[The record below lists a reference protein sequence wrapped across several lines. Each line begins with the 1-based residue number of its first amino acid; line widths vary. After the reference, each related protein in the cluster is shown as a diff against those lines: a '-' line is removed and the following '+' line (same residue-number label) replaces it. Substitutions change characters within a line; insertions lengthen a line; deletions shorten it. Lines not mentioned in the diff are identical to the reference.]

1 MFKKSNIGV
10 GGLAIIGVLFIGIML
25 LANQLLPGVKV
36 DLTSDNIYTLA
47 GGTQRIVKGLE
58 EPVNLYFFYS
68 EKAAASNPDLRNHGV
83 RVRELLQELVSLSGG
98 KLKLKVIDPPLYS
111 EEEDRANEF
120 GINSMPINANGD
132 RLYLGLAGTNSTD
145 GRESLPFLD
154 PGLEEQL
161 EYDVARLI
169 HKLSSAKKPV
179 VGWLS
184 SLPMQGD
191 FDMQTG
197 RPRPPWVV
205 YGQVEQLYSVRSL
218 EPTLTSIDSDVN
230 LLVLV
235 HPKHLPPPALYAID
249 QYVLRG
255 GHVLVFVDPSA
266 QQDLGAADPGNP
278 MAQFQADRSS
288 TLEPLL
294 SAWGVEYKSDQ
305 VVGDLE
311 RGLEVAMREG
321 EAPSQHIAILG
332 LDGSSMAKD
341 VITAQLDSVNFAT
354 AGSLKAAADSKLTFE
369 PLVRTS
375 KQAGLMPVQRVAMM
389 SEPTSL
395 REGFRP
401 TGEFVI
407 AARITGK
414 AQSAFPDGPPAGAKP
429 PAEPLKES
437 AQPINVVVIAD
448 TDLMTDFMWLRMSNF
463 FGQPVAQPFANN
475 GDLVLN
481 AVDNLGGSS
490 DLASIRARA
499 AYHRPFEKVVAMRR
513 ESDARFRAK
522 EQELEQE
529 LQTLDATLSK
539 LQTTAPGSNE
549 ILLSPQLTA
558 EIERHQ
564 GEKMRIRKELR
575 ATKAGLN
582 ADIESLG
589 RTLKILN
596 VGLMP
601 VIVIGIGLFVALW
614 RKRRRHAIA
623 MLRKGNAA

>member
-1 MFKKSNIGV
+1 MFKKSTIGA
-10 GGLAIIGVLFIGIML
+10 GGLAIIGVLFVGIML
-25 LANQLLPGVKV
+25 LAGQLLPGARI
-36 DLTSDNIYTLA
+36 DLTADNLYTLS
-47 GGTQRIVKGLE
+47 GGTQRIVKGLK

-68 EKAAASNPDLRNHGV
+68 EKAASSNPDWRNHGA
-83 RVRELLQELVSLSGG
+83 RVRELLEELVSLSGG
-98 KLKLKVIDPPLYS
+98 RITLKVIDPPPYS
-111 EEEDRANEF
+111 EEEDRATEF
-120 GINSMPINANGD
+120 GISSTPINANGD
-132 RLYLGLAGTNSTD
+132 RLYLGIAGTNSTD
-145 GRESLPFLD
+145 GKEALPYLD
-154 PGLEEQL
+154 PRLEEQL

-169 HKLSSAKKPV
+169 YKLSTPKKPV

-191 FDMQTG
+191 FDMRTG
-197 RPRPPWVV
+197 RPSPPWVI
-205 YGQVEQLYSVRSL
+205 YGQVEQLYTLRNL
-218 EPTLTSIDSDVN
+218 EPSLTAIDGDVD

-235 HPKHLPPPALYAID
+235 HPKQQPPPALYAID

-266 QQDLGAADPGNP
+266 QQDPGAADPGNP
-278 MAQFQADRSS
+278 MAQFQANRSS

-294 SAWGVEYKSDQ
+294 RTWGVEYKPDQ

-311 RGLEVAMREG
+311 RGLEVSMREG
-321 EAPSQHIAILG
+321 EPPTQHIAVLG
-332 LDGSSMAKD
+332 FDASAMGND
-341 VITAQLDSVNFAT
+341 VITAQLDRLNFAT
-354 AGSLKAAADSKLTFE
+354 AGSLKAAAGSKLTFE

-375 KQAGLMPVQRVAMM
+375 KQAGLMPVQRIAMM
-389 SEPTSL
+389 SEPASL
-395 REGFRP
+395 RDGFQP
-401 TGEFVI
+401 TGEFVV
-407 AARITGK
+407 AARLTGP
-414 AQSAFPDGPPAGAKP
+414 AQTAYPEGPPAGAKAP
-429 PAEPLKES
+429 SEPLKES
-437 AQPINVVVIAD
+437 AKPINVVVIAD
-448 TDLMTDFMWLRMSNF
+448 TDLMSDLLWLQMGNF
-463 FGQPVAQPFANN
+463 FGQPIVQPFANN

-481 AVDNLGGSS
+481 ALDNLGGSG

-499 AYHRPFEKVVAMRR
+499 AYHRPFERVTQMRR

-529 LQTLDATLSK
+529 LQNLDATLSK
-539 LQTTAPGSNE
+539 LQTSAPGANE
-549 ILLSPQLTA
+549 ILLSPQLTE

-564 GEKMRIRKELR
+564 REKLRIRKELR

-589 RTLKILN
+589 RWVKVIN

-601 VIVIGIGLFVALW
+601 LLVVGIGLFVALW

>member
-1 MFKKSNIGV
+1 MFKKSTIGA
-10 GGLAIIGVLFIGIML
+10 GGLAIIGVLFVGIML
-25 LANQLLPGVKV
+25 LAGQLLPGARI
-36 DLTSDNIYTLA
+36 DLTSDNLYTLSE
-47 GGTQRIVKGLE
+47 GTQRIVKGLK

-68 EKAAASNPDLRNHGV
+68 EKAASSSPDWRNHGA
-83 RVRELLQELVSLSGG
+83 RVRELLEELVSLSGG
-98 KLKLKVIDPPLYS
+98 KITLKVIDPPPYS
-111 EEEDRANEF
+111 EEEDRATEF
-120 GINSMPINANGD
+120 GINSTPINASGD
-132 RLYLGLAGTNSTD
+132 RLYLGIAGTNSTD
-145 GRESLPFLD
+145 GKESLPYLD
-154 PGLEEQL
+154 PRLEEQL

-169 HKLSSAKKPV
+169 YKLSTPKKPV

-191 FDMQTG
+191 FDMRSG
-197 RPRPPWVV
+197 RPSPPWVI
-205 YGQVEQLYSVRSL
+205 YGQVEQLYALRTL
-218 EPTLTSIDSDVN
+218 EPSLTAIDGDVD

-235 HPKHLPPPALYAID
+235 HPKELPPPALYAID

-266 QQDLGAADPGNP
+266 QQDPGAGDPGNP

-294 SAWGVEYKSDQ
+294 KTWGVEYKPDQ

-311 RGLEVAMREG
+311 RGLEVSMREG
-321 EAPSQHIAILG
+321 EPPSQHIAILG
-332 LDGSSMAKD
+332 LDASAMGKD
-341 VITAQLDSVNFAT
+341 VITAQLDTLNFAT
-354 AGSLKAAADSKLTFE
+354 AGSLKAAEGSKLTFE

-375 KQAGLMPVQRVAMM
+375 KRAGLMPVQRIAMM
-389 SEPTSL
+389 SDPTSL
-395 REGFRP
+395 RDGFQP
-401 TGEFVI
+401 TGEFVV
-407 AARITGK
+407 AARITGT
-414 AQSAFPDGPPAGAKP
+414 AQTAYPGGPPAGAQAP
-429 PAEPLKES
+429 SQPLKES
-437 AQPINVVVIAD
+437 AKPINVVVIAD
-448 TDLMTDFMWLRMSNF
+448 TDLMSDFMWLRMGNF
-463 FGQPVAQPFANN
+463 FGQPIVQPFANN

-481 AVDNLGGSS
+481 ALDNLGGSS

-499 AYHRPFEKVVAMRR
+499 AYHRPFERVAQMRR

-529 LQTLDATLSK
+529 LQNLDATLSK
-539 LQTTAPGSNE
+539 LQTSAPGTNE
-549 ILLSPQLTA
+549 ILLSPQLTE

-564 GEKMRIRKELR
+564 REKLRIRKELR

-589 RTLKILN
+589 RWVKVIN

-601 VIVIGIGLFVALW
+601 LLVIGIGLFVALW

-623 MLRKGNAA
+623 MLRKGNAV